1 MLRLA
6 SPPARRF
13 VAVEQLART
22 TDLRSLATPAYEP
35 ALPLVPWATGLFGP
49 GVPIGSPAF
58 AARDARDLT
67 PSSVQAPP
75 DPIPGRRA
83 TGSLGPGER
92 FEVRIPDRWNG
103 RLVVAGT
110 PAQRSE
116 FACDRLFGDPLL
128 ARGYAYATSNKGEG
142 DGALLLDAGRRITI
156 EGVEMPRFLLP
167 DGRGV
172 SFWFHAP
179 GHRLER
185 WRDDFVA
192 LTERARE
199 LVVAACG
206 REPEATYAVGLSNG
220 GYQVRRAIETSDLY
234 DGALTWNAAL
244 WAPEHNLLVLTEA
257 IDALEHGDRARV
269 EVLGFP
275 ADVRGLDGTSLY
287 RKNLLAYWYVTA
299 WLHATHLDPATSIAY
314 GDVDDPA
321 PAESWNGRI
330 SAWSTTAA
338 VCERIARFANTGNIQ
353 CRLIDLASEFDH
365 LIPPNIHFAP
375 YGDLVD
381 AAGKRALYRAELIPH
396 AQHVDPW
403 SEDPSYPQMRLG
415 YPRVMSASTTSW
427 RGRKA
432 AYP

>member
-6 SPPARRF
+6 SPLARRF
-13 VAVEQLART
+13 VAVEQPART
-22 TDLRSLATPAYEP
+22 NDLRLLATPPYAP
-35 ALPLVPWATGLFGP
+35 AQPVPPWASGLFGP
-49 GVPIGSPAF
+49 EAPIGSPAY
-58 AARDARDLT
+58 AARDAQDLT
-67 PSSVQAPP
+67 PSVVETPP

-83 TGSLGPGER
+83 SGSLGPAQR
-92 FEVRIPDRWNG
+92 FVVRIPDRWNG

-128 ARGYAYATSNKGEG
+128 ARGYAYAASNKGQG
-142 DGALLLDAGRRITI
+142 DGALLLEPGHRITI
-156 EGVEMPRFLLP
+156 AGVEMPRMLLP

-179 GHRLER
+179 GHLMER

-192 LTERARE
+192 ITERAHE
-199 LVVAACG
+199 IIAATCG

-220 GYQVRRAIETSDLY
+220 GYQVRRAIESSDLY

-244 WAPEHNLLVLTEA
+244 WTPEHNLLVLTEA
-257 IDALEHGDRARV
+257 IAAMGQGDTARV
-269 EVLGFP
+269 EALGFP
-275 ADVRGLDGTSLY
+275 PDVRGLDGNTLY
-287 RKNLLAYWYVTA
+287 HKNLLAYWYVTA
-299 WLHATHLDPATSIAY
+299 WLHATHLDPTTSLAY

-330 SAWSTTAA
+330 AAWRATPA
-338 VCERIARFANTGNIQ
+338 VRERIAGFANTGNIR
-353 CRLIDLASEFDH
+353 CKLIDLASEFDH
-365 LIPPNIHFAP
+365 LIPPKLHFAP

-381 AAGKRALYRAELIPH
+381 AAGKRGHYRAEMIAR

-403 SEDPSYPQMRLG
+403 SEDPNYPSMQLG
-415 YPRVMSASTTSW
+415 YPSVM
-427 RGRKA
+427 A
-432 AYP
+432 AFDELITWIEGMD